1 MGIQAMV
8 FRRAKTRRASF
19 GIDEHMLDRLVS
31 YEAYVESHFGQL
43 AKRRCLEKNP
53 DIAQEYEQLKDFK
66 SYISSLVD
74 LAFYKY
80 GVQSGLMKNDSGKP
94 IPALGKDL
102 DALVEKLQSTV
113 WKSKHFN
120 RNSVARHEPQVALV
134 V

>member
-1 MGIQAMV
+1 MAFLRV
-8 FRRAKTRRASF
+8 KAKRTTLA
-19 GIDEHMLDRLVS
+19 IDEHMLDRLVS
-31 YEAYVESHFGQL
+31 YETYVEIHFAQL
-43 AKRRCLEKNP
+43 AGRHRLEGSP

-66 SYISSLVD
+66 NYISSLVD
-74 LAFYKY
+74 LAFYRY
-80 GVQSGLMKNDSGKP
+80 GAQSGLMKSNSGKH

-120 RNSVARHEPQVALV
+120 RKSVARHEPEVALV